1 MKFHL
6 TLKSSNSKT
15 GPIPVSTSP
24 EETCPPS
31 CPLKGKGCYADGG
44 PLRIHW
50 QKVTDGERGMTYDDF
65 CNYIKGLPDGQLW
78 RHNQCG
84 DLVPKLKTI
93 SGVHKVIDEDSRD
106 AIDKSML
113 GQLVNAN
120 RGKRGFTYTHY
131 DVLSPG
137 YTGDW
142 NRDAINKANQGGFTI
157 NLSADSIIEADR
169 KMDLG
174 IAPVTT
180 LLPEDADRT
189 IVTPKG
195 RKIIICPV
203 AAEKLDSCA
212 VCGLCAKQR
221 QAIIGFPAHG
231 AKKKQLS
238 RFLQILE

>member
-6 TLKSSNSKT
+6 TLRSSNSKT

-24 EETCPPS
+24 AETCPPS

-44 PLRIHW
+44 PLHIHW
-50 QKVTDGERGMTYDDF
+50 QKVTEGERGMSYDDF
-65 CNYIKGLPDGQLW
+65 CNYIKGLPPGQLW

-84 DLVPKLKTI
+84 DLVPKCDWSL
-93 SGVHKVIDEDSRD
+93 GVGVMDPNNRD
-106 AIDKSML
+106 AIDKNFL
-113 GQLVNAN
+113 GKLVNAN
-120 RGKRGFTYTHY
+120 KGKRGFTYTHY
-131 DVLSPG
+131 DVLSAG

-142 NRDAINKANQGGFTI
+142 NRDAVRRANEGGFTI
-157 NLSADSIIEADR
+157 NLSSDSITEADR

-180 LLPEDADRT
+180 LLPEDTNRT
-189 IVTPKG
+189 IITPKG

-203 AAEKLDSCA
+203 AAEKLSSCA

-221 QAIIGFPAHG
+221 KAIIGFPAHG

>member
-1 MKFHL
+1 M
-6 TLKSSNSKT
+6 N
-15 GPIPVSTSP
+15 
-24 EETCPPS
+24 
-31 CPLKGKGCYADGG
+31 
-44 PLRIHW
+44 
-50 QKVTDGERGMTYDDF
+50 YDDF

-84 DLVPKLKTI
+84 DLVPRLKNI
-93 SGVHKVIDEDSRD
+93 GSVHKIIDEENRD

-131 DVLSPG
+131 DVLSKG

-142 NRDAINKANQGGFTI
+142 NRDAIRKANEGGFVI
-157 NLSADSIIEADR
+157 NLSSDSIVEADR
-169 KMDLG
+169 KMDLN

-180 LLPEDADRT
+180 LLPEDADET
-189 IVTPKG
+189 IITPKG
-195 RKIIICPV
+195 RKIIVCPV
-203 AAEKLDSCA
+203 AAEKLSSCM

-221 QAIIGFPAHG
+221 KSIIGFPAHG